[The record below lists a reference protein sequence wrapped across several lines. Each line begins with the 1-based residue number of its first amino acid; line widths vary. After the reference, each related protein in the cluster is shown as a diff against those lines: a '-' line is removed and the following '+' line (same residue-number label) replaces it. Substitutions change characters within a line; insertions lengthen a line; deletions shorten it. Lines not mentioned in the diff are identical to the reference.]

1 MFSYEFSNLLA
12 APYSSSHAHITFD
25 RKSSSLYAPSSNR
38 VCRYTLT
45 TTNPATSSSTR
56 KDHNTKSAFDSAL
69 AAQAN
74 SEEID
79 GTTSGSSKVCTLPF
93 EARVDV
99 QHFCVRSDGCLA
111 ISIDLQG
118 QGLVVNLVKGTI
130 LNRIRF
136 RSNTSSARLKWEAQR
151 KEHFVSAAAFS
162 PDDLLFAVACG
173 RTIQVEASRLVFAV
187 PSVCRYCCP
196 SPVPVQACVTTV
208 FPASAPCKQLVELF
222 MMVCLLVSSHSCVGV
237 CSAALASCAV
247 QLWRSPSVASQYQLH
262 LLHAF
267 TLHQQPISCLSWSP
281 DSIHLLSGSQDCTV
295 RLWRARGKWAA
306 CKPAA
311 ALEASTE
318 ASGANVDASE
328 AAHQAY
334 RDQVDAAFV
343 PSAFTSHRHEVKF
356 VCFSCCLTRVYSV
369 NREGCI
375 ICWTWQSLPE
385 AEERFGEAFD
395 AHKNA
400 AKPINPQFFQQQ
412 RDKKQQQKRQQAR
425 QGEEGDK
432 EAAVE
437 AVLRPPDEFIDYSE
451 GLWRLEKRAYCKQEN
466 GQRVSHAATNISPYY
481 KYAGVAGKAPENG
494 FQGFHG
500 GLGGRAPPQ
509 YLLIGFTGGV
519 FQLYLLPD
527 LSAIVRLSLGV
538 SSLDSVCLS
547 FDGEWVA
554 AAAAESNTLV
564 VWEWRSET
572 YVLRQQAH
580 MHGIHC
586 KADSVIARL
595 PATRLLSLP
604 FASHRRETP
613 CFQPPLTGQVY
624 TARSSAAATFGFEG
638 PGGPTSSSLDSGVQF
653 TCVAIDSGG
662 ELLVAGSQGSCFS
675 AFVWSVRT
683 AKLLEELVGH
693 EAPVAAVAFHPHPD
707 RQGILATGSWDMKV
721 KLWDILGRRSRGGCP
736 ETLIQSG
743 GVSCL
748 AFDPK
753 GRGLLA
759 VGGEGGKVAL
769 WDSSLG
775 EEGALSCI
783 ECLRDIQGG
792 RAPGDRTAKNVWA
805 TKEKKVLLYETEG
818 GALLGSFLL
827 TSNRML
833 EGISRELN
841 SKFIA
846 DDGTAI
852 QEYDLSDVDD
862 DLNEGERERKRIRHH
877 RSLPGVL
884 NGELASKNN
893 RLFLVNGVSFSGDSR
908 SFAAATSHGLFVYS
922 ISLQGGMIGN
932 FGSSEIGRAPPLL
945 TRQVTSA
952 NIYKAL
958 NSQEYAKAFLLA
970 LVANDMPTL
979 LCVYERIP
987 VLSVPLV
994 CSSLSPSLL
1003 PALLFF
1009 LQTVLSPD
1017 VQIGTRHI
1025 QFHILWLSCLLK
1037 LQMHVFQGGLAR
1049 HWTETVAKE
1058 VTDAQDEKAR
1068 RADAFER
1075 LSRISVDLRTLFL
1088 LVLRQLQQQHTN
1100 LHSTFSSNL
1109 GTLSFLCATIRNRHA
1124 STADSTTCS
1133 D

>member
-118 QGLVVNLVKGTI
+118 QGL
-130 LNRIRF
+130 
-136 RSNTSSARLKWEAQR
+136 
-151 KEHFVSAAAFS
+151 
-162 PDDLLFAVACG
+162 
-173 RTIQVEASRLVFAV
+173 
-187 PSVCRYCCP
+187 
-196 SPVPVQACVTTV
+196 
-208 FPASAPCKQLVELF
+208 
-222 MMVCLLVSSHSCVGV
+222 
-237 CSAALASCAV
+237 
-247 QLWRSPSVASQYQLH
+247 LWRSPSVASQYQLH

-451 GLWRLEKRAYCKQEN
+451 GL
-466 GQRVSHAATNISPYY
+466 
-481 KYAGVAGKAPENG
+481 
-494 FQGFHG
+494 
-500 GLGGRAPPQ
+500 
-509 YLLIGFTGGV
+509 
-519 FQLYLLPD
+519 YLLPD

-586 KADSVIARL
+586 VCFSPAADAAAAGASRIGAKAGNGGAAAAAAS
-595 PATRLLSLP
+595 ATVAAATGATGGGGLGLGSSRGVVATGSNDGRVKVWDAESGFCYCTFAGHTAAVSALCFSPTGNALFSASLDGTVRAVDLLSFKP
-604 FASHRRETP
+604 FR
-613 CFQPPLTGQVY
+613 VY

-759 VGGEGGKVAL
+759 VGGEGGKRVMGLMAGL
-769 WDSSLG
+769 D
-775 EEGALSCI
+775 
-783 ECLRDIQGG
+783 
-792 RAPGDRTAKNVWA
+792 
-805 TKEKKVLLYETEG
+805 
-818 GALLGSFLL
+818 
-827 TSNRML
+827 
-833 EGISRELN
+833 LN
-841 SKFIA
+841 CW
-846 DDGTAI
+846 TAI

-862 DLNEGERERKRIRHH
+862 DLNEGERERKRIRH
-877 RSLPGVL
+877 
-884 NGELASKNN
+884 
-893 RLFLVNGVSFSGDSR
+893 
-908 SFAAATSHGLFVYS
+908 
-922 ISLQGGMIGN
+922 GGMIGN

-958 NSQEYAKAFLLA
+958 NSQEYAKVKISKRMLL
-970 LVANDMPTL
+970 
-979 LCVYERIP
+979 E
-987 VLSVPLV
+987 
-994 CSSLSPSLL
+994 
-1003 PALLFF
+1003 
-1009 LQTVLSPD
+1009 
-1017 VQIGTRHI
+1017 
-1025 QFHILWLSCLLK
+1025 
-1037 LQMHVFQGGLAR
+1037 
-1049 HWTETVAKE
+1049 
-1058 VTDAQDEKAR
+1058 
-1068 RADAFER
+1068 
-1075 LSRISVDLRTLFL
+1075 
-1088 LVLRQLQQQHTN
+1088 
-1100 LHSTFSSNL
+1100 
-1109 GTLSFLCATIRNRHA
+1109 
-1124 STADSTTCS
+1124 
-1133 D
+1133 